1 MNIQEIIGD
10 AIKYPASNW
19 RKLITLGIL
28 FLLVNSLPLLGGL
41 LPAPLLVL
49 IGVSLILMLIPLFF
63 VIGYAFRVLRTT
75 IAGFD
80 ELPEFDK
87 IWGMFIDGLKVSS
100 VAIVYMII
108 PWLIMNIGPFIA
120 HSNPT
125 ASSITRLLGIIIAI
139 IFGLLL
145 TIAIAHMAANDRFK
159 AAFRFREI
167 LDVISEIGWGKYI
180 LWYIIVAI
188 IVWIISFILNFI
200 ITLGYIG
207 LNIATGPLLAYI
219 IANLLYAI
227 FIRSYLS
234 LFYLRALGLLYP
246 K

>member
-1 MNIQEIIGD
+1 MDIGEIISD
-10 AIKYPASNW
+10 AIKYPASDW
-19 RKLITLGIL
+19 KKLIILGV
-28 FLLVNSLPLLGGL
+28 FYLLGF
-41 LPAPLLVL
+41 L
-49 IGVSLILMLIPLFF
+49 IIPLFF
-63 VIGYAFRVLRTT
+63 AIGYVFRALKAT

-80 ELPEFDK
+80 ELPEFDE
-87 IWGMFIDGLKVSS
+87 WGGMFVDGLKVFVVSL
-100 VAIVYMII
+100 VYLII
-108 PWLIMNIGPFIA
+108 PLIIIGVGVFT
-120 HSNPT
+120 SLEKLL
-125 ASSITRLLGIIIAI
+125 SSPGAFTPYGNVIVTDLTLLQAGLGIIIIGIIVAI